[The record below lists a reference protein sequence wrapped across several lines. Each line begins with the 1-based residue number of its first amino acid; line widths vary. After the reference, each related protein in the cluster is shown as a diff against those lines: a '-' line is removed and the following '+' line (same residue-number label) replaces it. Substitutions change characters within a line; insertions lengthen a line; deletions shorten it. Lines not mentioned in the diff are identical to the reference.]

1 MVHWFIGRKGQ
12 AVRRRSQLPGD
23 SKLGKKGLEMEVTLR
38 EMQQA
43 ERDEARA
50 EAMAAEAEAAAGE
63 WSKKMAALREKL
75 DDLVLQVGVVQAELE
90 KSGVEAAKVECD
102 RLWRI
107 LHTIDRRFQDL
118 WVE

>member
-1 MVHWFIGRKGQ
+1 M
-12 AVRRRSQLPGD
+12 PGD
-23 SKLGKKGLEMEVTLR
+23 SKLGKKGLEME
-38 EMQQA
+38 

>member
-1 MVHWFIGRKGQ
+1 
-12 AVRRRSQLPGD
+12 
-23 SKLGKKGLEMEVTLR
+23 MEATLR
-38 EMQQA
+38 EMQQV
-43 ERDEARA
+43 ERNVARLEEAA
-50 EAMAAEAEAAAGE
+50 AAAESAAGE
-63 WSKKMAALREKL
+63 WSKKMAAQREKL